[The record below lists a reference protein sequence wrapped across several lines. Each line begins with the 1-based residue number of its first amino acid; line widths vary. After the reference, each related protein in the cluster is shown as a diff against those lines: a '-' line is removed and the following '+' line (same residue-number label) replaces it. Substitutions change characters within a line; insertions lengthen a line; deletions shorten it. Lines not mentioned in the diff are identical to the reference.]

1 MKLYE
6 LRGIIA
12 ATFTPFHRDGSFNP
26 APIERYA
33 SFLSASGIKAVFI
46 GGTTGESHSMS
57 LDERRALTR
66 RWMEV
71 ARGSELDVIVHVGSN
86 CLADARDLASQADDM
101 GAAAISAVSPAYFK
115 PRSVASQLECCAQIA
130 SAAPELTFFH
140 YDIPGMT
147 GVSLSMPAL
156 IQLAQE
162 RIPSFG
168 GLKFSNPDL
177 MMFQQCLRAGH
188 GRGSVAWGCDESLLG
203 ALVLGCQSAV
213 GSTYNFC
220 APMAQ
225 RLWQALEQGDL
236 AAAREDQYR
245 IVRCVELLN
254 RRSYL
259 GSAKVLMQRH
269 GIDLGPMR
277 LPNSTLD
284 ESQSAELLSEFDVM
298 GYFDWLRS

>member
-26 APIERYA
+26 APIEGYA
-33 SFLSASGIKAVFI
+33 SFLIENGVGAVFI

-57 LDERRALTR
+57 LDERLALTQ

-71 ARGSELDVIVHVGSN
+71 TKGSRLDVIVHVGSN
-86 CLADARDLASQADDM
+86 CLADARVLATQAEKV

-115 PRSVASQLECCAQIA
+115 PRTVAMQLDCCAEIA

-147 GVSLSMPAL
+147 GVSLSMPEL
-156 IQLAQE
+156 IQFAQQ
-162 RIPSFG
+162 RIPNFG
-168 GLKFSNPDL
+168 GLKFSNTDL
-177 MMFQQCLRAGH
+177 MMFQQCLRVVNE
-188 GRGSVAWGCDESLLG
+188 RGSVAWGCDESLLG
-203 ALVLGCQSAV
+203 ALALGCKSAV

-220 APMAQ
+220 APMAR
-225 RLWQALEQGDL
+225 RLWHALEHGDL
-236 AAAREDQYR
+236 AGAREDQYR

-254 RRSYL
+254 RRGYL
-259 GSAKVLMQRH
+259 GSAKILMRRH

-277 LPNSTLD
+277 LPNPTLD
-284 ESQSAELLSEFDVM
+284 ASQSAALLSEFETM
-298 GYFDWLRS
+298 GYFDWLRG